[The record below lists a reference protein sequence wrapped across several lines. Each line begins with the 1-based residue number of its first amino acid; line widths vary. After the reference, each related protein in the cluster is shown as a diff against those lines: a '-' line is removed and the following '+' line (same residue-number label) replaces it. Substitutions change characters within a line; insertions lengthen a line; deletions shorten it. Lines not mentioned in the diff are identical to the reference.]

1 MTGYQQILNT
11 AWPSSLDS
19 FEGVP
24 DIFEPRFYPAHR
36 PAWQR
41 VPHEALV

>member
-24 DIFEPRFYPAHR
+24 DIFEPRVHPAHR
-36 PAWQR
+36 PRWQR
-41 VPHEALV
+41 MPHVA